1 MYIIKKSKKLSNAE
15 QIEISA
21 FKAIDYLLKL
31 ENQDLLLNH
40 IFLVETFDGEV
51 ESIRGYFRE
60 DFLIEEEHEIF
71 DKIYRLNPLITK
83 SQRTTKMKTGAI
95 LKFVDKIRSKLPFK
109 FETIDV
115 DFKGESFDIVI
126 KTKDKDMTIIVSCNY
141 NLEIL
146 ATFISIDVEKD
157 EKLLIDYKKQE
168 EVFRVINKVFRNQ
181 RYYYKKKERI

>member
-40 IFLVETFDGEV
+40 IFLVDTYDGEV

-60 DFLIEEEHEIF
+60 DFFIEEEHEIF
-71 DKIYRLNPLITK
+71 DKIYKLNPLITK
-83 SQRTTKMKTGAI
+83 SQRTTKMKTGAV
-95 LKFVDKIRSKLPFK
+95 LKFVNKIRNKLPFK

-115 DFKGESFDIVI
+115 DFKGESFDIII
-126 KTKDKDMTIIVSCNY
+126 KMPDKDMTIIVSCSY

-146 ATFISIDVEKD
+146 STFISIDVEKD
-157 EKLLIDYKKQE
+157 EKLLIDYTKQQ
-168 EVFRVINKVFRNQ
+168 EVFSVINKVFRNQ